1 MGTTIADF
9 DVCQDRISLV
19 TPGLSEEGA
28 LQAEKLCPLL
38 LVSQLQTRLSAVLG
52 TIETESW

>member
-28 LQAEKLCPLL
+28 LQAEKLRPLL